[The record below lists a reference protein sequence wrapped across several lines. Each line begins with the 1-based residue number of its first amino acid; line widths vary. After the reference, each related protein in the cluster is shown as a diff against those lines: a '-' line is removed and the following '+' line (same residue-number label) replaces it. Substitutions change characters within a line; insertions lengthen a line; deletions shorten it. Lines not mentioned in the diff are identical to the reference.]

1 MRSSPSAGPP
11 VRRSALVAPQP
22 LRLRHSLQR
31 DRIRRRAERH
41 AFLLRQIPHTDVR
54 FRDGRLQ
61 LAIHLLV
68 RPAVLL
74 EILRPFV
81 VADGHAAG
89 VREEIGDHGDAA
101 LLEDEIGRRRGGLV
115 RAFHHDFAVDGASV
129 GLPRDDA
136 AERGG
141 DEPVTG
147 NGPQLLVAD
156 RLAGLPLRHRFPARR
171 VGQEPRDVEAVFV
184 HDPAGNVG
192 DGDDLRAGLRVEQSR
207 EVPSDVAESLD
218 DHAAPFERDAEV
230 ARVFHHHVHDAATGG
245 LLAPERAAERDRLP
259 GHGRGRVAVPA
270 RVLVEDP
277 GHDLRVGGDVG
288 RWNVAVRPEH
298 DGNALREAAGE
309 ALQLELGELLGIHG
323 DAALRAAER
332 DVHERGLPRHDGRE
346 AQHLV
351 VVRYHPEADHDEVLG
366 LATIMTWKTALMDI
380 PFGGAKGG
388 VAVDPKQLSKLELER
403 LTRRFTQRISIVLGP
418 YRDVPAPDVNT
429 NPQVMAWILDEY
441 SSRHGYTPA
450 AVTGKPVSLGG
461 SLGRDEATGRG
472 VMYVM
477 MEYARDF
484 GIPLQGSRVVIQGF
498 GNVGGHLAR
507 LLDAEAGARVIAVA
521 DVNGGIVNENGLD
534 IPGLLDHAAAR
545 KPVSEWS
552 GGTAITNDALWT
564 VPCDWLVPAA
574 LGGVIN
580 RETNA
585 RTLDCRV
592 VVEGANEPTTP
603 SADLILAERGIAVI
617 PDFLANAGGVTVSY
631 YEWSQ
636 NLQQYRWTH
645 EQVNLELKATITK
658 AYAAVRDLA
667 QQKGVTF
674 RTAAYAIALQR
685 VAEAERLRGN

>member
-1 MRSSPSAGPP
+1 MTATALPDRPGGSARTTMSGKAIVLNQFDRAANLISLEDYMRRILMSPFREVQVEVP
-11 VRRSALVAPQP
+11 VRM
-22 LRLRHSLQR
+22 
-31 DRIRRRAERH
+31 D
-41 AFLLRQIPHTDVR
+41 
-54 FRDGRLQ
+54 DGRIEVFTGYRIQ
-61 LAIHLLV
+61 HNGA
-68 RPAVLL
+68 
-74 EILRPFV
+74 
-81 VADGHAAG
+81 
-89 VREEIGDHGDAA
+89 
-101 LLEDEIGRRRGGLV
+101 RG
-115 RAFHHDFAVDGASV
+115 
-129 GLPRDDA
+129 PCK
-136 AERGG
+136 GG
-141 DEPVTG
+141 
-147 NGPQLLVAD
+147 
-156 RLAGLPLRHRFPARR
+156 
-171 VGQEPRDVEAVFV
+171 
-184 HDPAGNVG
+184 
-192 DGDDLRAGLRVEQSR
+192 
-207 EVPSDVAESLD
+207 
-218 DHAAPFERDAEV
+218 
-230 ARVFHHHVHDAATGG
+230 
-245 LLAPERAAERDRLP
+245 
-259 GHGRGRVAVPA
+259 
-270 RVLVEDP
+270 
-277 GHDLRVGGDVG
+277 
-288 RWNVAVRPEH
+288 
-298 DGNALREAAGE
+298 
-309 ALQLELGELLGIHG
+309 I
-323 DAALRAAER
+323 
-332 DVHERGLPRHDGRE
+332 
-346 AQHLV
+346 
-351 VVRYHPEADHDEVLG
+351 RYHPEADHDEILG
-366 LATIMTWKTALMDI
+366 LAAIMTWKTALMDI

-388 VAVDPKQLSKLELER
+388 VTVDPKLLSKLELER

-645 EQVNLELKATITK
+645 EQVNRELKATITK
-658 AYAAVRDLA
+658 AYTAVRDLA